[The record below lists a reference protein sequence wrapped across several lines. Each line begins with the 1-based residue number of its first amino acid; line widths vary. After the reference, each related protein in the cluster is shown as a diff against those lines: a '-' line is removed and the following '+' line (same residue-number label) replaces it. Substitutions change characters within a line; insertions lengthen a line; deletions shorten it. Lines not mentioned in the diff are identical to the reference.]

1 MTKASVPHRGEV
13 GVLVIGE
20 SVIDVVTR
28 EGVAVEMPGGS
39 PANVALGLGRLGH
52 RARFHTSI
60 GPDARGTRIAEHL
73 AGSGVIV
80 TDESWTL
87 QRTSV
92 ATARVRA
99 DGSAEYIFE
108 IDGTIAAPRR
118 RDEAVVHFGSISMFM
133 HPGASTIEAFIE
145 DLPRDVLVSMD
156 PNIRPALVGPRDA
169 AVRRFERLLQ
179 RADVVKLSD
188 EDAAWLYP
196 GASSGEVLDHLLRGS
211 TRLVAITRGSGGAA
225 LATPTARVALDAPFV
240 LVADTIGAGDTFM
253 AALLNVVTRD
263 DSVLRNLSS
272 EGLRSVGEAATRAAA
287 ITVQRE
293 GADLPWADELLA

>member
-1 MTKASVPHRGEV
+1 M
-13 GVLVIGE
+13 
-20 SVIDVVTR
+20 
-28 EGVAVEMPGGS
+28 
-39 PANVALGLGRLGH
+39 ALGLGRLGH

-145 DLPRDVLVSMD
+145 DLPRTFSSRWIPTSAQLSSV
-156 PNIRPALVGPRDA
+156 PGRCRPTIRTSPPTRRCREAQRRGRRMAL
-169 AVRRFERLLQ
+169 
-179 RADVVKLSD
+179 
-188 EDAAWLYP
+188 P

-240 LVADTIGAGDTFM
+240 LVADTIGAGTP
-253 AALLNVVTRD
+253 
-263 DSVLRNLSS
+263 SW
-272 EGLRSVGEAATRAAA
+272 
-287 ITVQRE
+287 QRF
-293 GADLPWADELLA
+293 